1 MADRMAAANG
11 VFSAA
16 AQWQTIDATA
26 KLVSE
31 AAATAMT
38 TAYVESAAFT
48 PGAITID
55 GIAVLVASRVAAPVG
70 TITIR
75 LAQAGATV
83 VGTELAIN
91 VSDIDVAEAW
101 ANSAVGFAGGSGW
114 YFFKFAAPVL
124 LVVATAYTVSAKCST
139 AGEVTLNR
147 NATAGNWSRLLRTTA
162 GGAAPAAGDNLYIL
176 GEWTAA
182 ATKTNRAIT
191 MDIAA
196 ATDYGDAVAGVKG
209 FCIGK
214 GGTLTWG
221 TTAAT
226 NYQLRLSTSMAIYA
240 GGIMTM
246 GTVATPVPRGGT
258 ATLEFDCAA
267 DGDFGLYCYGT
278 LIAQGLSRTIA
289 KIIDRCKLNGDEAAA
304 QTTLSVDTDT
314 GWLNADE
321 IALAST
327 TRTPGEAETRILNG
341 AAGATTLAVTA
352 GLTNAHS
359 GTSPTQAEMILL
371 TRSVKIWSVSTTA
384 MTFVYCGVA
393 SQVDCDWVEF
403 RYVGVNATR
412 QRGIEISTTDAI
424 SGTVAGNANFAYCS
438 VRNSERAGF
447 YVTDH
452 TALGIPNNF
461 FLSFI
466 VGYKVAGLVNNES
479 LVSVVPT
486 VATQAGT
493 NWSVTDCTCVCG
505 NNTTGACFTFFVL
518 NGVVQRINANSGSAG
533 ILVDLGVATLFAA
546 SGTQS
551 DWTAHSCTGNG
562 ISFNDIMGGTFS
574 NLISWRHNGGSGIA
588 FLQYNGYV
596 LIETWLCFGNA
607 VNLETAS
614 TLLAPMLLRNGTLA
628 ADTTFA
634 SATGFSNTAA
644 AGALIGQPIIFENC
658 SFGPTSGIYVPHTGS
673 DINFG
678 ATSPKLAKVILRNC
692 PTLTKGILNL
702 ASLIGRSGIFYQKK
716 GQVAGTHQTQY
727 GTFTN
732 NAGGVIDLDAAT
744 FKTAAPSEKLTPTG
758 ANATVRLRSKMRRI
772 PVLSGQAM
780 AVSVWVQ
787 KTVAYTGLAP
797 RLIVQSNNAI
807 GVPFTVLDTMTAADS
822 VWEQLTGTVTAATD
836 NGVLEVA
843 VEVTGSAGSVY
854 VDDWAAAVA

>member
-359 GTSPTQAEMILL
+359 GTAPTQAEMILL
-371 TRSVKIWSVSTTA
+371 TRNVKIWSVSTTA

-403 RYVGVNATR
+403 RYIGANGTR

-424 SGTVAGNANFAYCS
+424 AGTVAGNVNFAYCS
-438 VRNSERAGF
+438 VRNSEWSGF
-447 YVTDH
+447 HVVDH
-452 TALGIPNNF
+452 TALGPPNNF

-466 VGYKVAGLVNNES
+466 VGYKVSGLADNNS
-479 LVSVVPT
+479 LVAVVPT

-493 NWSVTDCTCVCG
+493 NWSVTDCTCISG

-518 NGVVQRINANSGSAG
+518 NGVVQRINASSGSAG

-551 DWTAHSCTGNG
+551 DWTAHSCTGSG
-562 ISFNDIMGGTFS
+562 IALANLMGGTFS
-574 NLISWRHNGGSGIA
+574 NLIAWRFNGGIGIN
-588 FLQYNGYV
+588 FLGYAGYV
-596 LIETWLCFGNA
+596 LIETFTVFGSATNMA
-607 VNLETAS
+607 MS
-614 TLLAPMLLRNGTLA
+614 GTLFAPVMFRNGTVA
-628 ADTTFA
+628 GDTTFA
-634 SATGFSNTAA
+634 AATGFSHASATTT
-644 AGALIGQPIIFENC
+644 LGQPVIFENTT
-658 SFGPTSGIYVPHTGS
+658 FGPTSGIFVAHTQS
-673 DINFG
+673 DINFSVS
-678 ATSPKLAKVILRNC
+678 SPKLAKVILRNC

-727 GTFTN
+727 GTFVN
-732 NAGGVIDLDAAT
+732 NSGGVIDLDTGT

-772 PVLSGQAM
+772 PVSTGQAM

-787 KTVAYTGLAP
+787 KTAPYTGLAP

-807 GVPFTVLDTMTAADS
+807 GVPFTVLDTMTVADS